1 MSEADAHDET
11 GTSRP
16 RRRRRTAWRV
26 VASIVG
32 VVFGVA
38 VVKEFTWP
46 RSCPGSSEDVAAMAL
61 RNVACAIDAYK
72 ARHRTLPPSLEVL
85 TRPPNPSEAPAPSV
99 AADDEPAPF
108 IERIPLDP
116 WGAPYAYRI
125 TDERRNRYE
134 LRSAGADGRL
144 GTPDDVVDTGR

>member
-1 MSEADAHDET
+1 MNGAEPCPETDA
-11 GTSRP
+11 GSP
-16 RRRRRTAWRV
+16 RRRLTAWKV
-26 VASIVG
+26 VTSIVG
-32 VVFGVA
+32 VVLAVA
-38 VVKEFTWP
+38 AVKEVTRP
-46 RSCPGSSEDVAAMAL
+46 RSCPGSSEDLAAMAL

-72 ARHRTLPPSLEVL
+72 AARRTLPPSLEAL

-99 AADDEPAPF
+99 APDDETAPW

-144 GTPDDVVDTGR
+144 GTADDVVETGR

>member
-1 MSEADAHDET
+1 MSGAAPCAETDA
-11 GTSRP
+11 GNP
-16 RRRRRTAWRV
+16 RRRPTAWKVVTSV
-26 VASIVG
+26 VAVLL
-32 VVFGVA
+32 GVA
-38 VVKEFTWP
+38 VVKEATRM

-72 ARHRTLPPSLEVL
+72 ATHRTLPPSLEAL

-99 AADDEPAPF
+99 AADDEPAPW

-134 LRSAGADGRL
+134 LRSAGEDGRL
-144 GTPDDVVDTGR
+144 GTADDVVETGR

>member
-1 MSEADAHDET
+1 MSEADARHEPGT
-11 GTSRP
+11 GRP
-16 RRRRRTAWRV
+16 RSRRRTAWRV
-26 VASIVG
+26 VTSVVG
-32 VVFGVA
+32 VVLGVA
-38 VVKEFTWP
+38 VVKELTWP

-72 ARHRTLPPSLEVL
+72 ARHRTLPPSLEAL
-85 TRPPNPSEAPAPSV
+85 TRPPDPSV
-99 AADDEPAPF
+99 AADDEPAPW

-144 GTPDDVVDTGR
+144 GTADDVVETGR